1 MSPFL
6 LCRGVAVPW
15 RCRSGCV
22 VHYAS
27 VTLRVL
33 HCVALRVLCCVAV
46 VCGCVA
52 WRLRFVVLRAVALR
66 SRRSCYVSGGFSLPR
81 LAAPCCSVLRRA
93 SPCCSVSPAEPL
105 RTGSVL
111 RRAQNRHFCALF
123 GFGTPIFCTFEHKID
138 NFVSEW
144 AIFLRF
150 LVVLTQKWG
159 FCAREA

>member
-6 LCRGVAVPW
+6 LCHCVAVPW

-22 VHYAS
+22 VRYAS

-33 HCVALRVLCCVAV
+33 RCVALRVLCSLRG
-46 VCGCVA
+46 GCIA

-66 SRRSCYVSGGFSLPR
+66 PRRSCPVSGGCSLPR

-93 SPCCSVSPAEPL
+93 
-105 RTGSVL
+105 
-111 RRAQNRHFCALF
+111 QNRGFCALF
-123 GFGTPIFCTFEHKID
+123 GFGTPIFRPFEHKID

-150 LVVLTQKWG
+150 LVVLTRKWG